1 MSDAGRH
8 LDARSWR
15 ALRDKSPDA
24 VAYFADHLSRPCE
37 VCEAFL
43 ERADGEDA
51 FGLEAMTDEALGT
64 LAPVR
69 EDAVGWARLRKR
81 LGSPRRV
88 WRPGAVAVAMA
99 AAAAMVVFA
108 VHPALLTGEQPGTS
122 VRLKGGGALAL
133 ELTALA
139 RLPDGALRPLTD
151 GASLPPEA
159 VVLIRYRSSELAHAL
174 LALESPDGSVQMLGA
189 YTLEAG
195 THDLREGDALAGVS
209 LEGEHGPKTL
219 VLAAWPRGQGAEEA
233 RDAALAQGRVPE
245 GATLSRLGLRVTP
258 EDAR

>member
-1 MSDAGRH
+1 MSDANRH

-24 VAYFADHLSRPCE
+24 VAYFADHLSRPCD

-43 ERADGEDA
+43 ERTEGEDA

-88 WRPGAVAVAMA
+88 WRPGAVAVAVA
-99 AAAAMVVFA
+99 AVAAMVVFA

-122 VRLKGGGALAL
+122 VRLKGGALAL

-139 RLPDGALRPLTD
+139 RLPDGALRPVSE

-189 YTLEAG
+189 YTLEPG
-195 THDLREGDALAGVS
+195 THDLREGGELAGVS
-209 LEGEHGPKTL
+209 LEGEHGPRTL
-219 VLAAWPRGQGAEEA
+219 VLAAWPRGQGAEAA

-245 GATLSRLGLRVTP
+245 KATLSRLGLRVTA